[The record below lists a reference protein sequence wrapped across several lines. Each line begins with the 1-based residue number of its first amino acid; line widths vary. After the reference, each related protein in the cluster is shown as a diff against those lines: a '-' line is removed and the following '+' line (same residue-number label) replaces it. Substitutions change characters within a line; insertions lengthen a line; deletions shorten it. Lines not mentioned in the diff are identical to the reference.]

1 MTITPTYTGC
11 PATQV
16 IERDIRAAL
25 DAAGFR
31 DVAIETVLSP
41 PWTTDWITESGK
53 AKLHAYGIAPPS
65 SRGDRDLPAMRL
77 GRHRRIEPLRLDAR
91 ARRNGAAAPAWSRS
105 TGSSA
110 TDERRLST
118 PSRLP
123 RWWTRRTR
131 PVRSAS
137 TFPRNLR
144 ETFKFKPGQHLTL
157 KAEISGEE
165 LRRNYSLCVA
175 PQDGQVTV
183 TVKRIAGGAFSNWAN
198 DNLKPGMA
206 IEVMPPHGS
215 FTWDFAPGAA
225 NHYVGFA
232 GGSGIT
238 PVMSLLKTALLTEPD
253 SRFTLFYG
261 NRDSNSIIFLEA
273 LAQLKNRFMDRLQVH
288 HFLAEEA
295 EEFELFNG
303 MLDRAK
309 CDEIL
314 ETLIDPAE
322 VAAFF
327 ICGPG
332 PMMDAAEE
340 ALKAKGVASDK
351 IHLER
356 FTADRPPEALQAQTR
371 RRCRR
376 ARQGLTML
384 VTLDGRKRR
393 VAFDAAAGNI
403 LDSARAA
410 GLPAPFAC
418 KAGVCATCRA
428 RVVSGEVEMAA
439 RYGLTDEEVA
449 AGYVLTC
456 QSVPKGEGVELDY
469 DA

>member
-1 MTITPTYTGC
+1 MS
-11 PATQV
+11 
-16 IERDIRAAL
+16 
-25 DAAGFR
+25 AGFHR
-31 DVAIETVLSP
+31 LTVAEVVDETA
-41 PWTTDWITESGK
+41 E
-53 AKLHAYGIAPPS
+53 
-65 SRGDRDLPAMRL
+65 
-77 GRHRRIEPLRLDAR
+77 AR
-91 ARRNGAAAPAWSRS
+91 SIRFIVP
-105 TGSSA
+105 
-110 TDERRLST
+110 EE
-118 PSRLP
+118 
-123 RWWTRRTR
+123 
-131 PVRSAS
+131 
-137 TFPRNLR
+137 LR
-144 ETFKFKPGQHLTL
+144 EAFLFRPGQHLTL
-157 KAEISGEE
+157 KAEIGGEE

-175 PQDGQVTV
+175 PQEGAVTV
-183 TVKRIAGGAFSNWAN
+183 TVKRIANGAFSNWAN
-198 DNLKPGMA
+198 DNLKPGTT

-238 PVMSLLKTALLTEPD
+238 PVMSLLKTALLSEPN
-253 SRFTLFYG
+253 SRFTLLYG
-261 NRDSNSIIFLEA
+261 NRDSLSIIFLEE
-273 LAQLKNRFMDRLQVH
+273 LARLKNRFMDRLEVH

-295 EEFELFNG
+295 GDIDLFNG

-309 CDEIL
+309 CGEVL
-314 ETLIDPAE
+314 GTLIDPAD

-332 PMMDAAEE
+332 PMMDSAEE
-340 ALKAKGVASDK
+340 ALLDRGVARER

-356 FTADRPPEALQAQTR
+356 FTADRPPEALQAQLAELSR
-371 RRCRR
+371 E
-376 ARQGLTML
+376 AAGATML

-393 VAFDAAAGNI
+393 VPFDSAAGNI